1 MDGAKGSSVAYPVE
15 VGICLMRAGFL
26 TTRFIF
32 LLGWAWSSSDLVA
45 RFRDPPAPA
54 SVLAGT
60 EAGAHE
66 IGVGSRGSRT

>member
-1 MDGAKGSSVAYPVE
+1 MREAKGSSEAYPVE
-15 VGICLMRAGFL
+15 VGIGLMRAGFL

-32 LLGWAWSSSDLVA
+32 LLGWVWSFSDSVA
-45 RFRDPPAPA
+45 RFQDPPAPA